1 MKLQILFLHLNGL
14 LVNSHQHLLKFGM
27 LEVLRY
33 IILLFPALSKWNL
46 SMKIGLIIRH
56 ISFLIITEA
65 SAFHGWKCDGY

>member
-1 MKLQILFLHLNGL
+1 MHRPNQKYMKLKILFLHLNGL

-46 SMKIGLIIRH
+46 SMKIELII
-56 ISFLIITEA
+56 
-65 SAFHGWKCDGY
+65 